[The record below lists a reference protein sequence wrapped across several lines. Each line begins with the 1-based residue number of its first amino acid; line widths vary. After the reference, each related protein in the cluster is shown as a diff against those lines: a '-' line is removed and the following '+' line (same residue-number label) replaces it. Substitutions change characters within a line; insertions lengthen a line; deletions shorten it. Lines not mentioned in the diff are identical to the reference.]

1 MVYFL
6 NHLKT
11 FSSRSS
17 SRYRNPWIR
26 LTVQS
31 YRAIKG
37 SLDSASVPAAFLSP
51 EFIVKEI
58 KAAPGPD
65 CELEATGIWYSR
77 EMPSL
82 ETLYIMAKEW
92 DMELLSRRFFLYY
105 STKMRISKLVLKTYQ
120 ICKKNPIVVKFHFL
134 KIVSK
139 CICKHR
145 NQMAQM
151 MTDNTLFNWHQSL
164 SKSISTAI
172 GGQWL

>member
-1 MVYFL
+1 MGGSTKSKHIRFIIIILLLQILKKYWTYTVYFL

-17 SRYRNPWIR
+17 SRYRNRWIR

-120 ICKKNPIVVKFHFL
+120 ICKKKSHRSQVSFSQNSL
-134 KIVSK
+134 K
-139 CICKHR
+139 
-145 NQMAQM
+145 MY
-151 MTDNTLFNWHQSL
+151 L
-164 SKSISTAI
+164 
-172 GGQWL
+172 